1 MKELKNLKR
10 VAQEE
15 LEKLDAQYANKSEF
29 TAADAEMY
37 KCLTMALEKQ
47 MRIEQIQEEMGEGEY
62 EYEGMSGNDGGMSGR
77 RGRSPSTGRYVSR
90 DSGNSYADGYSAGYS
105 EGMRQSGHWPV
116 MPPDRYRY

>member
-47 MRIEQIQEEMGEGEY
+47 MRIEQIESEMGYSEGY
-62 EYEGMSGNDGGMSGR
+62 GDDMSGR
-77 RGRSPSTGRYVSR
+77 RSQYM
-90 DSGNSYADGYSAGYS
+90 NQ
-105 EGMRQSGHWPV
+105 QSGHY
-116 MPPDRYRY
+116 PPPWYPERGRW

>member
-1 MKELKNLKR
+1 MKEMKNLKR

-15 LEKLDAQYANKSEF
+15 LEKLDAKYANLSEF

-47 MRIEQIQEEMGEGEY
+47 LRIEQIEGEMY
-62 EYEGMSGNDGGMSGR
+62 GDEEGFSSDGYDMSGR

-90 DSGNSYADGYSAGYS
+90 DGANQSYADGYSAGYS
-105 EGMRQSGHWPV
+105 EAMRMSGHP
-116 MPPDRYRY
+116 MRFPY